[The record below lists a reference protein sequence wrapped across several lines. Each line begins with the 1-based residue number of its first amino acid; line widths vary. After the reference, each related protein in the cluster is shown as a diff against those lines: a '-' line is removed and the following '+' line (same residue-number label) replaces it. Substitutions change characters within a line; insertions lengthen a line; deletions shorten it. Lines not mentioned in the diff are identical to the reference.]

1 MVTETG
7 QKDRFEMYSLQRDR
21 LTGVKDTPALPPIIE
36 NNAGLLQSYFHHG
49 QTIIIAIC
57 RILASKLGLPPN
69 AFTSL
74 HDITKPSATAVRLI
88 RTPAS
93 LQPEE
98 ERTSMVHHTDM
109 GTITILAN
117 LIGGL
122 QILPSG
128 DPKDE
133 SAWRWLRPKPNH
145 LIVNLGDVFV
155 SWTGGILRSNVHR
168 IRHAPGEQR
177 LVDRYSFT
185 IAARASADTTMKRM
199 GNLGDETELESDM
212 TVIDYEITKAKKLVT
227 GTWAIKTLGGR
238 VLSA

>member
-7 QKDRFEMYSLQRDR
+7 QKDRFEMYSFQRDR
-21 LTGVKDTPALPPIIE
+21 LTGVKDYPALPPVVE
-36 NNAGLLQSYFHHG
+36 NKADLLQSYLNHG
-49 QTIIIAIC
+49 QMIISALC
-57 RILASKLGLPPN
+57 RILSAKLGVPPDT
-69 AFTSL
+69 FVDL
-74 HDITKPSATAVRLI
+74 HDITKPSATAMRLI

-93 LQPEE
+93 MQPEE

-117 LIGGL
+117 LLGGL

-128 DPKDE
+128 DPKDD

-168 IRHAPGEQR
+168 IRHAPGDQR

-185 IAARASADTTMKRM
+185 LAARAASDATMNRM
-199 GNLGDETELESDM
+199 ANLGEKTELESDM
-212 TVIDYEITKAKKLVT
+212 TVIDYEKQKANMLVT
-227 GTWAIKTLGGR
+227 GSWTMKTLGGR